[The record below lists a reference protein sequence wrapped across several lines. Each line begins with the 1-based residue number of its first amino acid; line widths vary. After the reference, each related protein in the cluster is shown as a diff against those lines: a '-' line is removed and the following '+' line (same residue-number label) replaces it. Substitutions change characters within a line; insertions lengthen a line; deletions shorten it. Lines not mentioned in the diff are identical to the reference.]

1 MKQGGESENLK
12 LLLVM
17 GKSKSWE
24 GALFFRAHIKF
35 GLKTLNDGI
44 SLKKWAVSLGL
55 GSAGWSSKDD
65 NTLPSPNALAILNI
79 RYIRLFGK
87 LPLVCIKVCLSSGL
101 STVSQVVR
109 GSSASGRSKQTR
121 WFHSHLLSPQYPG
134 HHHHHHH
141 LHHHHQ
147 NPHLIMVTCY
157 HTHSN
162 NSLIIVILN
171 LSYFL

>member
-1 MKQGGESENLK
+1 MTAYLIRRQKSEQFLWGR
-12 LLLVM
+12 L
-17 GKSKSWE
+17 
-24 GALFFRAHIKF
+24 
-35 GLKTLNDGI
+35 
-44 SLKKWAVSLGL
+44 L

-134 HHHHHHH
+134 HHHHHH